1 MKPPIAEP
9 GNTAGPQ
16 LSTIVAGAWR
26 LASWGFSA
34 RETLAW
40 IETCLEL
47 GITSFDH
54 ADVYGDYTVEG
65 LFGDALAH
73 APASL
78 RAKVRVVTKC
88 GIKLV
93 SGRRPLHKI
102 QSYDVSAQH
111 IRSSVEASLA
121 SLRID
126 SIELLLLHRPDLLAN
141 PSEIASV
148 IDALRR
154 EGKVRHFGVSNHS
167 TSQFALLNR
176 CIPLATNQ
184 VQFSPLCLDA
194 LDDGTLDQCTD
205 LGVRPMIW
213 SPLAGGQLMIGTDER
228 SVKVR
233 SALNEIA
240 QAHGIALS
248 TAAFAW
254 IARHPSRPL
263 IVTGTHR
270 AQGLVEAVAALAV
283 DLVREE
289 WYQVW
294 RVSAGREVA

>member
-1 MKPPIAEP
+1 MKPPITLQ
-9 GNTAGPQ
+9 GNGTGPQ
-16 LSTIVAGAWR
+16 LSNIVAGAWR
-26 LASWGFSA
+26 LASWGFSDQ
-34 RETLAW
+34 ETLAW
-40 IETCLEL
+40 IETCIEL

-54 ADVYGDYTVEG
+54 ADVYGDYTVEA

-78 RAKVRVVTKC
+78 RAQVRVVTKC
-88 GIKLV
+88 GIKLL
-93 SGRRPLHKI
+93 SGRRPLHRIK
-102 QSYDVSAQH
+102 SYDTSAQH
-111 IRSSVEASLA
+111 IRASVDASLKN
-121 SLRID
+121 LRID
-126 SIELLLLHRPDLLAN
+126 NIELLLLHRPDLLAN

-148 IDALRR
+148 IDALRS

-167 TSQFALLNR
+167 TAQFALLNR
-176 CIPLATNQ
+176 SVSLATNQ

-194 LDDGTLDQCTD
+194 LNDGTLDQCTE
-205 LGVRPMIW
+205 LGLRPMIW
-213 SPLAGGQLMIGTDER
+213 SPLAGGKLMIGTDER

-233 SALNEIA
+233 SVLSDIA

-270 AQGLVEAVAALAV
+270 AEGLAEAVAALAV
-283 DLVREE
+283 DLGREE

-294 RVSAGREVA
+294 RVGAGREVA